1 VRDLC
6 YIKAYW
12 SKMEVRTTV
21 LSVEQERELLK
32 IALEEEK
39 NTVGVCDSTRGTVEP
54 LLIKYKNF
62 HGPVNI
68 FLPMKEE
75 NLYITTKWSK
85 IWVLRCP
92 LWERFL

>member
-1 VRDLC
+1 MCSYCSAVHYLVMSHILQTPEEARRWVRDLC

-39 NTVGVCDSTRGTVEP
+39 NTVGVCGSTR
-54 LLIKYKNF
+54 
-62 HGPVNI
+62 VNVC
-68 FLPMKEE
+68 
-75 NLYITTKWSK
+75 N
-85 IWVLRCP
+85 CH
-92 LWERFL
+92 